1 MSFLTQT
8 ETSIG
13 NSNLQMNETY
23 LRPFIHQIADQMNET
38 YLRPFIHQIAD
49 QIADQNAEQQ
59 PTSTFR
65 IRLCIDIWRYILQ
78 FIDNSNPRFIWEYK
92 LTTNIYFTYKN
103 NIVISKTT
111 FYIDNQHTLNECVSY
126 YNKKYKRPCRDLN
139 IITLFLGP
147 GVFTIPPLEHHF
159 DIYGCYSNRTTI
171 NQIISVLNSECSLHH
186 LVLVNQEKAL
196 YAKDSNLL
204 VEDCLFYNCM
214 VGIELI
220 DSNTILRSSSVCSN
234 DIPVILMHSD
244 LTLENCEYC
253 FNRNNVEV
261 NKKCRSSNLIFDKNC
276 SVIQEG
282 SLLTT
287 LKHERNKVNYDR
299 DCEGEYVTCRWTER
313 ILSARYNNTNKIY
326 IFFTYISSHV
336 CDPNNF
342 YFGVDTAYIS
352 ELQPDYFDDFI
363 DRYDDN
369 KSNDIDFENCNYITF
384 TENTM
389 STDIFRNIVLKIFSN
404 SRVKSINISQMDIK
418 WLTFLKVYYS
428 YLGWKE
434 LKWMYI
440 QTYCWGSCDVLNLW
454 EKFKTSHDPYYIDAV
469 KPFWEVFKIKY
480 VDKLFKH
487 AGFFVENG
495 EIFIK
500 STKTNNI
507 AVPNCYDTKSK
518 GTDRRNRLLKDK
530 KKIKI
535 NLVRKEREMVRLLKG
550 KRKRE
555 KKKRRKR

>member
-1 MSFLTQT
+1 MSRST
-8 ETSIG
+8 TSITFIG
-13 NSNLQMNETY
+13 NSNFLLLNEGY
-23 LRPFIHQIADQMNET
+23 LRPFIHQ
-38 YLRPFIHQIAD
+38 
-49 QIADQNAEQQ
+49 NAEQ
-59 PTSTFR
+59 PSTSTFR
-65 IRLCIDIWRYILQ
+65 IRLCNDIWRYIFQ
-78 FIDNSNPRFIWEYK
+78 FIDNSNPRFVWEYK
-92 LTTNIYFTYKN
+92 LTTNIYFTFKN
-103 NIVISKTT
+103 NLAISKTT

-139 IITLFLGP
+139 IRYGSNNSYSNYRFNHKHGIKYYKGYDKKITLFLGP

-196 YAKDSNLL
+196 HAKDSNLL

-214 VGIELI
+214 VGIVLI

-244 LTLENCEYC
+244 LTLENCEYR

-282 SLLTT
+282 SLLTS
-287 LKHERNKVNYDR
+287 LKHERSKVTYYR
-299 DCEGEYVTCRWTER
+299 GCYREYESERWTER

-342 YFGVDTAYIS
+342 YFGAETAYIS
-352 ELQPDYFDDFI
+352 ELQPDYFDDFFEC
-363 DRYDDN
+363 DYN
-369 KSNDIDFENCNYITF
+369 KSDIIDFENCNYITF

-404 SRVKSINISQMDIK
+404 SRVESINISQMDIK

-440 QTYCWGSCDVLNLW
+440 QTYYGGRTSHLNLW
-454 EKFKTSHDPYYIDAV
+454 EKFNNYIDEV

-480 VDKLFKH
+480 VDKLFKQ
-487 AGFFVENG
+487 AGFFVDNG

-518 GTDRRNRLLKDK
+518 GADRRNRLLKDK
-530 KKIKI
+530 KNMKRKLFRKEIEKIK
-535 NLVRKEREMVRLLKG
+535 LLKHM
-550 KRKRE
+550 KKK
-555 KKKRRKR
+555 KKKRKN